1 MPGAFGRIEPLH
13 DLRPRPHL
21 RILETVR
28 VRLAAVPGGRRPSSS
43 YLGPFVKLL
52 VYLYPGQPW
61 GAPSLCLSPHSIP
74 KPPAVPPTIAPLS
87 LLESVGASFLPSYWN
102 PKQKVK
108 ITKGIGAP
116 EESRFLSYFVHSLSP
131 SAWNSSRLPASF
143 DMLPPSLSPLLAI
156 LFLHVLVPSMFPGS
170 MA

>member
-1 MPGAFGRIEPLH
+1 MIEVDSIFLSLSSTFQRDSLSQIVFATPARSVTLGAVPGAFGRIEPLH
-13 DLRPRPHL
+13 DLRPCPHL

-28 VRLAAVPGGRRPSSS
+28 VRLAAILGGCRPSSS

-61 GAPSLCLSPHSIP
+61 VATSLCLSPRSIP

-102 PKQKVK
+102 SKKKVK
-108 ITKGIGAP
+108 ITKGIGTP
-116 EESRFLSYFVHSLSP
+116 EESRILSCFVHSSSP
-131 SAWNSSRLPASF
+131 SA
-143 DMLPPSLSPLLAI
+143 
-156 LFLHVLVPSMFPGS
+156 
-170 MA
+170 